1 MQSIADQE
9 KHQRRLRTFT
19 RALESGT
26 LASVRKMLNALQPAE
41 IAHLLESLP
50 PRERELLWEL
60 VDEKVGGDVLLYVN
74 DELRASL
81 IREMEPEELVAAAEG
96 LETDDLADFLHDL
109 PDVVIQEVLQSM
121 DEQDRQRLE
130 SVLSYPEDTAGGLM
144 NTDTITVRPDVT
156 LDVVL
161 RYLRLRG
168 ELPPMTDTLFVVD
181 REDHYLGN
189 LPLTALLTQPPNL
202 TVAEVMTTG
211 AETITATLSASEVAS
226 LFEHHDLVSA
236 PVVDEKGRLLGRITI
251 DDVVDVIRD
260 EGEHSLLSM
269 TGLDEEEDM
278 FAPVTVSARHRGV
291 WLGINLLTAFIASWV
306 IGLFQDTIDKVVAL
320 AVLMPIVAS
329 MGGIAGSQ
337 TLTLVIRGIAV
348 GKIGDSNARKLL
360 YKELAVGLLNGV
372 AWSLVVAAITMLW
385 FGDYRIAGVIAV
397 AIVVNLVFA
406 ALAGAT
412 IPMLLRKLGADPALG
427 GSVLL
432 TTVTDVVGFMAFLGL
447 ASFFLL

>member
-1 MQSIADQE
+1 MQSTAEQE
-9 KHQRRLRTFT
+9 KHQKRLRTFT

-26 LASVRKMLNALQPAE
+26 LASVRKMLNALRPAE

-50 PRERELLWEL
+50 PQERELLWEL
-60 VDEKVGGDVLLYVN
+60 VDEKIGGDVLVYVN

-168 ELPPMTDTLFVVD
+168 ELPPMTDNLFVVD
-181 REDHYLGN
+181 RDDHYLGS
-189 LPLTALLTQPPNL
+189 LPLTALLTQSPTL
-202 TVAEVMTTG
+202 TVAEVMTTE
-211 AETITATLSASEVAS
+211 AESIPATLSASDVAS

-236 PVVDEKGRLLGRITI
+236 PVVDEGKKLLGRITI

-278 FAPVTVSARHRGV
+278 FAPVAVSARHRGV
-291 WLGINLLTAFIASWV
+291 WLGINLVTAFIASWV
-306 IGLFQDTIDKVVAL
+306 IGLFQETIDKVVAL

-360 YKELAVGLLNGV
+360 YKELAVGLLNGLC
-372 AWSLVVAAITMLW
+372 WSVVVAAITVLW
-385 FGDYRIAGVIAV
+385 FGDYRIGLVIAV
-397 AIVVNLVFA
+397 AIVLNLVFA

-412 IPMLLRKLGADPALG
+412 IPLLLRKIGADPALG

-447 ASFFLL
+447 ATFFLL

>member
-1 MQSIADQE
+1 MQSTAEQE
-9 KHQRRLRTFT
+9 KHQKRLRTFT

-26 LASVRKMLNALQPAE
+26 LASVRKMLNALRPAE

-50 PRERELLWEL
+50 PQERELLWEL
-60 VDEKVGGDVLLYVN
+60 VDEKIGGDVLLYVN

-168 ELPPMTDTLFVVD
+168 ELPPMTDNLFVVD
-181 REDHYLGN
+181 RDDHYLGS
-189 LPLTALLTQPPNL
+189 LPLTALLTQSPTL
-202 TVAEVMTTG
+202 TVAEVMTTE
-211 AETITATLSASEVAS
+211 AESIPATLSASDVAS

-236 PVVDEKGRLLGRITI
+236 PVVDEEGRLLGRITI

-291 WLGINLLTAFIASWV
+291 WLGINLVTAFIASWV
-306 IGLFQDTIDKVVAL
+306 IGLFQETIDKVVAL

-360 YKELAVGLLNGV
+360 YKELAVGLLNGLC
-372 AWSLVVAAITMLW
+372 WSLVVAAITVLW
-385 FGDYRIAGVIAV
+385 FGDYRIGLVIAV
-397 AIVVNLVFA
+397 AIVLNLVFA

-412 IPMLLRKLGADPALG
+412 IPLLLRKLGADPALG

-447 ASFFLL
+447 ASVFLL

>member
-1 MQSIADQE
+1 MQSTAEQE
-9 KHQRRLRTFT
+9 KHQKRLRTFT

-26 LASVRKMLNALQPAE
+26 LASVRKMLNALRPAE

-50 PRERELLWEL
+50 PQERELLWEL
-60 VDEKVGGDVLLYVN
+60 VDEKIGGDVLVYVN

-168 ELPPMTDTLFVVD
+168 ELPPMTDNLFVVD
-181 REDHYLGN
+181 RDDHYLGS
-189 LPLTALLTQPPNL
+189 LPLTVLLTQSPTL
-202 TVAEVMTTG
+202 TVAEVMTTE
-211 AETITATLSASEVAS
+211 AESIPATLSASDVAS

-236 PVVDEKGRLLGRITI
+236 PVVDEDNRLLGRITI

-291 WLGINLLTAFIASWV
+291 WLGINLVTAFIASWV
-306 IGLFQDTIDKVVAL
+306 IGLFQETIDKVVAL

-337 TLTLVIRGIAV
+337 TLTLMIRGIAV

-360 YKELAVGLLNGV
+360 YKELAVGLLNGLC
-372 AWSLVVAAITMLW
+372 WSLVVAAITVLW
-385 FGDYRIAGVIAV
+385 FGDYRIGLVIAV
-397 AIVVNLVFA
+397 AIVLNLVFA

-412 IPMLLRKLGADPALG
+412 IPLLLRKIGADPALG

-447 ASFFLL
+447 ATFFLL

>member
-1 MQSIADQE
+1 MQSTAEQQ
-9 KHQRRLRTFT
+9 KHQKRLRTFT

-26 LASVRKMLNALQPAE
+26 LASVRKMLNALRPAE

-50 PRERELLWEL
+50 PQERKLLWEL
-60 VDEKVGGDVLLYVN
+60 VDEKIGGDVLVYVN

-168 ELPPMTDTLFVVD
+168 ELPPMTDNLFVVD
-181 REDHYLGN
+181 RDDHYLGS
-189 LPLTALLTQPPNL
+189 LPLTALLTQAPTL
-202 TVAEVMTTG
+202 SVAEVMTTE
-211 AETITATLSASEVAS
+211 AESIPATLSARDVAS

-236 PVVDEKGRLLGRITI
+236 PVVNEENKLLGRITI

-278 FAPVTVSARHRGV
+278 FAPVAVSARHRGV
-291 WLGINLLTAFIASWV
+291 WLGINLVTAFIASWV
-306 IGLFQDTIDKVVAL
+306 IGLFQETIDKVVAL

-372 AWSLVVAAITMLW
+372 CWSVVVAAVTVLW
-385 FGDYRIAGVIAV
+385 FGDYRIGLVIAV
-397 AIVVNLVFA
+397 AIVLNLVFA

-412 IPMLLRKLGADPALG
+412 IPLLLRKLGADPALG

>member
-1 MQSIADQE
+1 MHSTTEPE
-9 KHQRRLRTFT
+9 KHQKRLRTFT

-26 LASVRKMLNALQPAE
+26 LASVRKMLNALRPAE

-60 VDEKVGGDVLLYVN
+60 VDEKVGGDVLLYLN
-74 DELRASL
+74 EELRASL

-130 SVLSYPEDTAGGLM
+130 KVLSYPEDTAGGLM

-168 ELPPMTDTLFVVD
+168 ELPPMTDNLFVVD
-181 REDHYLGN
+181 REDHFLGN
-189 LPLTALLTQPPNL
+189 LPLTALLTQPPHL
-202 TVAEVMTTG
+202 PVAEVMTRDV
-211 AETITATLSASEVAS
+211 ESIPATLSASEVAS
-226 LFEHHDLVSA
+226 IFEHHDLVSA
-236 PVVDEKGRLLGRITI
+236 PVVDAEGRLLGRITV

-291 WLGINLLTAFIASWV
+291 WLGINLLTAFVASWV
-306 IGLFQDTIDKVVAL
+306 IGLFQETIDKVVAL

-348 GKIGDSNARKLL
+348 GKIGDSNARQLL

-372 AWSLVVAAITMLW
+372 AWSLVVAAITLLW

-406 ALAGAT
+406 ALAGVT
-412 IPMLLRKLGADPALG
+412 IPMIMRKLGTDPALG

-447 ASFFLL
+447 ATFLLL

>member
-189 LPLTALLTQPPNL
+189 LPLTALLTQPPSL

-236 PVVDEKGRLLGRITI
+236 PVVDEEGRLLGRITI